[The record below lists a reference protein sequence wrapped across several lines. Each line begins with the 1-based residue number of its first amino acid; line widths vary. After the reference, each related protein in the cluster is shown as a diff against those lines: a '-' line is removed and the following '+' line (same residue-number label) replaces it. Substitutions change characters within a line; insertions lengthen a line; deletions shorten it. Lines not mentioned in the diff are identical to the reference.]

1 MTQLTLAED
10 ESGVISLV
18 ADIECGNHLDPTSRP
33 PGGGKIPLVKALALM
48 KKAASSSE
56 ERGNEV
62 MAEWWR
68 NKAEGYSSNTVD
80 KAAETFKNMSF
91 SLAIRK
97 TGIGGAPPSPPDA
110 LLNDMLRL
118 RPLELPPFFSSG
130 AFSPSPP
137 PEPAA
142 AASRLFLLLKLSA
155 RLALVP

>member
-97 TGIGGAPPSPPDA
+97 TGIGGAPPSPA
-110 LLNDMLRL
+110 
-118 RPLELPPFFSSG
+118 
-130 AFSPSPP
+130 
-137 PEPAA
+137 PAPA
-142 AASRLFLLLKLSA
+142 HA
-155 RLALVP
+155 